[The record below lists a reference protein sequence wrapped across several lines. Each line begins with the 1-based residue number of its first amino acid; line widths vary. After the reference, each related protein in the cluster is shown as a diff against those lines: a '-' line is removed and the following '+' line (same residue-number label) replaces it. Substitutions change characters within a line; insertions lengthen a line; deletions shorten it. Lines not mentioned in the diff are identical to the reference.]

1 MDNLETILLVS
12 GFVLITIAQVVIST
26 LANRARGRSD
36 TLKNAIKIEEL
47 ESEIINLSHR
57 ITRSSKRDAAEKSVE
72 AREEAK
78 SLKDQAYAHLAK
90 ENASAEP
97 LGRPSVVSF
106 PRGSR

>member
-1 MDNLETILLVS
+1 MDNPEWILLSV
-12 GFVLITIAQVVIST
+12 GFVLITIAQVLIFT

-47 ESEIINLSHR
+47 EAEIINLSHR
-57 ITRSSKRDAAEKSVE
+57 ITRASKRDAAEKSVD

-90 ENASAEP
+90 ENASEGTT
-97 LGRPSVVSF
+97 GRPSVVTF